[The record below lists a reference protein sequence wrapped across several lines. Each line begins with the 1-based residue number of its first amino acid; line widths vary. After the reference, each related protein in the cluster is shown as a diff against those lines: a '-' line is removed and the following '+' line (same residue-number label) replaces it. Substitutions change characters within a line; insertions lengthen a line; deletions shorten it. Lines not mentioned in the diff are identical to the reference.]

1 MVKENENETLN
12 INNLTI
18 SIKHLIVDFSLKNPR
33 LLQQHTAM
41 FTTWSLTSTE
51 MTEVFYLVIGH
62 NSRQQMGRQL
72 LKSQLGLSV

>member
-12 INNLTI
+12 INNLKI
-18 SIKHLIVDFSLKNPR
+18 SIKHLIVDFSLRNPR

-51 MTEVFYLVIGH
+51 KMAVF
-62 NSRQQMGRQL
+62 
-72 LKSQLGLSV
+72 